1 MLDRGLR
8 RERLDHASGEHL
20 GERVSAA
27 EVRRQLVEEARGISC
42 EGAAASARME
52 RAPAAAHE
60 SQPAQSVVERLEN
73 RDVGL
78 AMWRTEQL
86 RVPPVRPA
94 LGRLAHY
101 RSRQSVCLRKRDPAA
116 RGGIKKPPR
125 GRSRV
130 THELRLRLRRR
141 AHALVRVAAAR
152 SAHARQAAREIGP
165 A

>member
-1 MLDRGLR
+1 RIAPAAAAGRIERWHEELVVLDRGLR
-8 RERLDHASGEHL
+8 RERVDHAASGEHL

-27 EVRRQLVEEARGISC
+27 EVRRQLVEEARRISC

-73 RDVGL
+73 RDGGL

-94 LGRLAHY
+94 LGRLPHY
-101 RSRQSVCLRKRDPAA
+101 RSR
-116 RGGIKKPPR
+116 
-125 GRSRV
+125 
-130 THELRLRLRRR
+130 
-141 AHALVRVAAAR
+141 
-152 SAHARQAAREIGP
+152 
-165 A
+165 